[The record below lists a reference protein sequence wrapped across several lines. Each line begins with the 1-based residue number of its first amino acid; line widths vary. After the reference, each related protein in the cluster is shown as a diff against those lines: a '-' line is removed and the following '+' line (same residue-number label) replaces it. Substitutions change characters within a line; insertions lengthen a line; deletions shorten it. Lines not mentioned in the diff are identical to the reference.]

1 MTQHAAEIILPL
13 HKFSTDDYHS
23 MSEAGLFEGKRVEL
37 LEGRIIDMAPVKSKH
52 ASVVK
57 LLNNWLRSA
66 LSDQYTISVQ
76 DPISLSKYSEPEPD
90 LAVLD
95 FREDYYAKAHPQPKD
110 VHLLIEVADTSLD
123 KDQKVKLPLYAAAG
137 IPEVWIVNLPE
148 QQLEQYTEPA
158 AEGYRSIRIY
168 RAGDTLELDWIEGR
182 LEMGRLFGAS

>member
-1 MTQHAAEIILPL
+1 MTPATEAILTLHRFSAA
-13 HKFSTDDYHS
+13 DYHY
-23 MSEAGLFEGKRVEL
+23 MEELGIFEGKRVEL
-37 LEGRIIDMAPVKSKH
+37 IEGKIINLSKVKSKH
-52 ASVVK
+52 AAVVK

-110 VHLLIEVADTSLD
+110 IHLLIEVADTSLD

-148 QQLEQYTEPA
+148 QQLEQYTEPSTD
-158 AEGYRSIRIY
+158 GYRLIRIF
-168 RAGDTLELDWIEGR
+168 RAGDTLERDWIGA
-182 LEMGRLFGAS
+182 LEVGRLFGE

>member
-182 LEMGRLFGAS
+182 LETGRLFGAS

>member
-1 MTQHAAEIILPL
+1 MTQRAAEIILPL
-13 HKFSTDDYHS
+13 HQFSTDDYHS
-23 MSEAGLFEGKRVEL
+23 MSESGLFEGKRVEL

-110 VHLLIEVADTSLD
+110 IHLLIEVADTSLD

-148 QQLEQYTEPA
+148 QQLEQYTEPSTD
-158 AEGYRSIRIY
+158 GYRLIRIF
-168 RAGDTLELDWIEGR
+168 RAGDTLERDWIGA
-182 LEMGRLFGAS
+182 LEVGRLFGG

>member
-1 MTQHAAEIILPL
+1 MTQQAAEIILPL
-13 HKFSTDDYHS
+13 HQFSTDDYHS
-23 MSEAGLFEGKRVEL
+23 MSESGLFEGKRVEL
-37 LEGRIIDMAPVKSKH
+37 LEGRIIDMDPVKSKH

-76 DPISLSKYSEPEPD
+76 DPILLSKYSEPEPD

-110 VHLLIEVADTSLD
+110 IHLLIEVADTSLD

-148 QQLEQYTEPA
+148 QQLE
-158 AEGYRSIRIY
+158 
-168 RAGDTLELDWIEGR
+168 
-182 LEMGRLFGAS
+182 

>member
-1 MTQHAAEIILPL
+1 MG
-13 HKFSTDDYHS
+13 
-23 MSEAGLFEGKRVEL
+23 EAGLLDGQRVEL

-57 LLNNWLRSA
+57 FLNNWLRTA

-90 LAVLD
+90 LAVLA
-95 FREDYYAKAHPQPKD
+95 FREDYYAKAHPHPED
-110 VHLLIEVADTSLD
+110 IHLLIEVADTSLE
-123 KDQKVKLPLYAAAG
+123 KDQKVKLPLYAAAS

-168 RAGDTLELDWIEGR
+168 RAGDTLEQDWIEGR